1 MLTNAEMRIPVG
13 KSVGITGVSGAG
25 KTTAADILLGLLNPQ
40 AGRILADGIDIS
52 SYYREWLS
60 CVGYIPQMIFMLD
73 DTIRSN
79 IAFGVPAE
87 EVDDNKVWEALEEAQ
102 LADFVRSLPEKLDT
116 EIGERGIRLSGGQR
130 QRTGV
135 ARALYTNPALLIF
148 DEATSALDHGT
159 EAALMEAIGHLR
171 GKKTMIIIAHRLQ
184 TIEMCDMVYRVE
196 DGGFGGKGND
206 TIPCNILHIFS

>member
-1 MLTNAEMRIPVG
+1 M
-13 KSVGITGVSGAG
+13 
-25 KTTAADILLGLLNPQ
+25 
-40 AGRILADGIDIS
+40 
-52 SYYREWLS
+52 
-60 CVGYIPQMIFMLD
+60 
-73 DTIRSN
+73 
-79 IAFGVPAE
+79 
-87 EVDDNKVWEALEEAQ
+87 DDNKVWEALKEAQ

-135 ARALYTNPALLIF
+135 ARTLYTTPALLAF

-196 DGGFGGKGND
+196 DGG
-206 TIPCNILHIFS
+206 IRRER

>member
-1 MLTNAEMRIPVG
+1 
-13 KSVGITGVSGAG
+13 
-25 KTTAADILLGLLNPQ
+25 
-40 AGRILADGIDIS
+40 
-52 SYYREWLS
+52 
-60 CVGYIPQMIFMLD
+60 MLD

-79 IAFGVPAE
+79 IAFGVPTE
-87 EVDDNKVWEALEEAQ
+87 EVDDNKVWEALKEAQ

-135 ARALYTNPALLIF
+135 ARTLYTTPALLAF

-196 DGGFGGKGND
+196 DGG
-206 TIPCNILHIFS
+206 IRRER